1 MKIKYVQLESSAFLT
16 DLDFV
21 AMTLEERG
29 LYCTLI
35 LYLYSNNGKCK
46 FDIPVLSRLA
56 NCENIETF
64 EKIWQNISKKFQV
77 RNGSIKHKRVTKELT
92 RAKKYRQHQ
101 RKAGLAS
108 ARIRQQRLNR
118 GSNDVATQVQPT
130 KRKGNVIGKESKD
143 ITNSEEQ
150 SPSFPTSA
158 RTQVQ
163 ALNFDS
169 ALTNII
175 KPRTQSDRTCFR
187 NITKWLTAGCATG
200 QFNNEIFD
208 RVMDYARE
216 ASAGRNP
223 PAMFMSL
230 LKKELNYRPKQRE

>member
-35 LYLYSNNGKCK
+35 LYLYSNNGKCEL
-46 FDIPVLSRLA
+46 DISLLSRLV
-56 NCENIETF
+56 NCKNIETF
-64 EKIWQNISKKFQV
+64 EKIWQKVSKKFQV
-77 RNGSIKHKRVTKELT
+77 RKGWIKHKRVTKELT

-108 ARIRQQRLNR
+108 AKKRQQRLNG
-118 GSNDVATQVQPT
+118 GSNDVAMPVQPT
-130 KRKGNVIGKESKD
+130 KRKGNVIEKESKD
-143 ITNSEEQ
+143 TSYPTEQ
-150 SPSFPTSA
+150 SLSSSVSA

-163 ALNFDS
+163 ALNFNS

-175 KPRTQSDRTCFR
+175 RPRTQSDRTCFH
-187 NITKWLTAGCATG
+187 NITRWLTAGCATG
-200 QFNNEIFD
+200 EFNEQIFG
-208 RVMDYARE
+208 RVLDYARE
-216 ASAGRNP
+216 ANRGRNP
-223 PAMFMSL
+223 AAVFMTL
-230 LKKELNYRPKQRE
+230 LKKEMGYRPKKE